1 MTTFK
6 VYGQPYLVNGN
17 LIKPYLKI
25 QSLHLYS
32 HYKPYCYAKVNV
44 STKPMPLSKYSAYDQ
59 TSAEEWL
66 TRVRRTVLFADITGL
81 TPTKANYSSLTSRAN
96 AAMRCDHVTRW
107 VSPWGTQ
114 FILNEPYIAEPDFQL
129 KLAEQGLAV
138 VIVPTD
144 LSPYCGLWRPNKG
157 AKPGTTSYLICDIAD
172 AEELNHLFNN
182 VNLSL
187 IPAWNCV
194 KGVVYA

>member
-1 MTTFK
+1 MTNFNL
-6 VYGQPYLVNGN
+6 YGQPYLDSGK
-17 LIKPYLKI
+17 LIKPYLNI
-25 QSLHLYS
+25 QSLHPYS
-32 HYKPYCYAKVNV
+32 HYKPYCYATVNV

-66 TRVRRTVLFADITGL
+66 TRVRRTVLFTDITGL
-81 TPTKANYSSLTSRAN
+81 TPTKAKYSSLTSRAN
-96 AAMRCDHVTRW
+96 KAMHCDHVTRW
-107 VSPWGTQ
+107 TSALGTK
-114 FILNEPYIAEPDFQL
+114 FILNEPYIVEPGFQR

-144 LSPYCGLWRPNKG
+144 LSPYCGRWRPNLG
-157 AKPGTTSYLICDIAD
+157 DDPGTTSYLICDIAD
-172 AEELNHLFNN
+172 AAELIHLFSN